1 MHMLVPTKLLLC
13 STKSAFSTAGHIVK
27 RKRHVSN
34 AESVN
39 TLHSRILSNDWLWYA
54 CQVAGGPGAMALL
67 GSRVLLSYHN
77 LSINIGVMLS

>member
-1 MHMLVPTKLLLC
+1 MLVPTKLLLG

-27 RKRHVSN
+27 RGRGHLSN